1 MSARGAGHAHEAGAP
16 QAVRPWWHP
25 AFSRDRAFW
34 IVLGTALLLR
44 LAVVVWLRDTIPYS
58 DYFYYHEAGR
68 MQAADPG
75 FFFQHDTVVRYA
87 KLSWWPPGYPMF
99 LGAVYA
105 LAGPNFRLAVF
116 LQVLLGILTCAL
128 VYAIGWRAGGR
139 RVALGA
145 AWLVALDPTYLFTT
159 NLTASENLFAP
170 LFALGL
176 WSVGHA
182 GALWPRADGSSI
194 RSPMPAAA
202 GTGTAPARGA
212 ILRRAVPV
220 GIVLAL
226 ATLVRA
232 IGLCLPW
239 VAAAWLYRRAPR
251 LGWAR
256 TAALGVLGG
265 FFLTL
270 APWTVRNAAVAG
282 SPALVCFGG
291 GLNFYFGH
299 NPGPLGYRELA
310 STPLAG
316 LKDAARIDRR
326 GYEEGLAFIARDP
339 LGVVT
344 RAVRKTGA
352 LFAPPTYALHA
363 NSAIL
368 LPDPST
374 NPELAGEAA
383 AKRARQQ
390 RKDAVLHGPLAVL
403 AAVHTYLLLAGAA
416 LALLWRV
423 PRRLPEMQ
431 FLAAVVVVWIAVHA
445 LFWAQPRFR
454 YPIEI
459 PLALLT
465 AAAWQSRRAPAG
477 IPGRGDA
484 AETRTR

>member
-1 MSARGAGHAHEAGAP
+1 MPASRAA
-16 QAVRPWWHP
+16 RPWWRP
-25 AFSRDRAFW
+25 AFLHDRGLW
-34 IVLGTALLLR
+34 TVLGAALVLR
-44 LAVVVWLRDTIPYS
+44 LAAVVWLRDTIPYS

-68 MQAADPG
+68 MQADDPG
-75 FFFQHDTVVRYA
+75 FYFRHETVTRYG
-87 KLSWWPPGYPMF
+87 KLNWWPPGYPMF

-105 LAGPNFRLAVF
+105 IAGADFRAAVF
-116 LQVLLGILTCAL
+116 LQVLLGVLTCAI
-128 VYAIGWRAGGR
+128 VYAIGRRAGGR

-145 AWLVALDPTYLFTT
+145 AWLVALDPTFVFTT

-176 WSVGHA
+176 WSVGSTA
-182 GALWPRADGSSI
+182 ALWSRAEGS
-194 RSPMPAAA
+194 ATHDA
-202 GTGTAPARGA
+202 GTVPMRGA

-239 VAAAWLYRRAPR
+239 IAAVWLYRRAPHPAW
-251 LGWAR
+251 GR
-256 TAALGVLGG
+256 TAAVGVLAG

-270 APWTVRNAAVAG
+270 APWTVRNAVVAG

-326 GYEEGLAFIARDP
+326 GYEEGWAFIARDP

-368 LPDPST
+368 IPDPSA

-423 PRRLPEMQ
+423 PRRLPETQ

-454 YPIEI
+454 YPVEI
-459 PLALLT
+459 PMALLA
-465 AAAWQSRRAPAG
+465 AAAWESRRRPAG
-477 IPGRGDA
+477 MPRRAVAPGA
-484 AETRTR
+484 PTR